1 MSIASALRDTV
12 YGVTSCCFPNPT
24 IQINKKTFKVIRLL
38 GEGGY
43 AFVYLVQD
51 VPTGRLYALKKIRC
65 PPGDQDAVA
74 DAMREV
80 DMYRMFQ
87 HENIVKV
94 LNTSIMTEKD
104 GTKIVYI
111 FLPYYKRGNLQD
123 SINAN
128 NLSKTHF
135 PERELLRFF
144 RKICYA
150 VRVLHTFQLPRVPM
164 RNNDEEDSPAP
175 DTVNQRMVT
184 VSSDHAMAPS
194 KPYHHSNGYQRTS
207 DNEEGTVVPY
217 AHRDLKP
224 GNILIADD
232 GQTPILSDFGSIM
245 RARITIKTRQDALIQ
260 QDLTAEHSTMAYR
273 SPELYDIQKGTE
285 LDEKVDIW
293 SLGCLLYATA
303 YGQSPF
309 EANTQDVGGS
319 MSLAVLN
326 NKYKFPS
333 QGDSYS
339 EGLRE
344 LIKSM
349 LVLDRKERAD
359 IQSVIDQVDNLL
371 EISSA

>member
-1 MSIASALRDTV
+1 MSLSSALRDTL

-94 LNTSIMTEKD
+94 LNTSITTEKD
-104 GTKIVYI
+104 GTKTVYI

-128 NLSKTHF
+128 NLNKSHF
-135 PERELLRFF
+135 PERDLLRFF

-150 VRVLHTFQLPRVPM
+150 VRVLHTFRLPRVPM
-164 RNNDEEDSPAP
+164 RNNDEDESPVP
-175 DTVNQRMVT
+175 DTENQRMVPIT
-184 VSSDHAMAPS
+184 FSHAMPPS
-194 KPYHHSNGYQRTS
+194 KPYNYTNGYQRAKDS
-207 DNEEGTVVPY
+207 EEGTIVPY

-224 GNILIADD
+224 GNVLIADD
-232 GQTPILSDFGSIM
+232 GQTPVLSDFGSIM
-245 RARITIKTRQDALIQ
+245 RARISVKNRREALVQ
-260 QDLTAEHSTMAYR
+260 QDLAAEHSTMAYR
-273 SPELYDIQKGTE
+273 SPELYDVQTGTE

-309 EANTQDVGGS
+309 EANTQEVGGS
-319 MSLAVLN
+319 MTLAVLN
-326 NKYKFPS
+326 GQYKFPAE
-333 QGDSYS
+333 GDPYS
-339 EGLRE
+339 DGLRE

-349 LVLDRKERAD
+349 LVVNSRERAD
-359 IQSVIDQVDNLL
+359 IQAVINEIDRLL
-371 EISSA
+371 ELATV